1 MLIPIDRR
9 KACMGI
15 WGSHYMCRVESGDG
29 MGWDGMGT
37 IGGVQFFLFF
47 SSLLFPVYQ
56 KSRRARLKLIQPM
69 AVTGPVPG
77 PQPSET
83 SLLGE

>member
-1 MLIPIDRR
+1 LIVAKLAWAFGAAIICVVS
-9 KACMGI
+9 K
-15 WGSHYMCRVESGDG
+15 VV
-29 MGWDGMGT
+29 MGWDGMAWAQL
-37 IGGVQFFLFF
+37 VAYNSFS

-56 KSRRARLKLIQPM
+56 KSRRARLKLIQRM